1 MIIAIKDKDKVV
13 LGYLNADH
21 WSSLAE
27 NDYVDEENVA
37 IKFAK
42 SGKTFALCESDRR
55 ADLLLY
61 EDSFLDIDITPK
73 SIVNEVIPYIKCQL
87 KENDIPIKNGCWGNA
102 LIICDNE
109 HLYDVNT
116 TFGFREIEDYV
127 CHGYHVSV
135 AKSVLDATTH
145 LPAEE
150 RIIATVKFVEKICKE
165 KLFPMVITD
174 TKSKQFKTIYE
185 GDV

>member
-73 SIVNEVIPYIKCQL
+73 SNK
-87 KENDIPIKNGCWGNA
+87 
-102 LIICDNE
+102 
-109 HLYDVNT
+109 
-116 TFGFREIEDYV
+116 
-127 CHGYHVSV
+127 
-135 AKSVLDATTH
+135 
-145 LPAEE
+145 
-150 RIIATVKFVEKICKE
+150 
-165 KLFPMVITD
+165 
-174 TKSKQFKTIYE
+174 
-185 GDV
+185 